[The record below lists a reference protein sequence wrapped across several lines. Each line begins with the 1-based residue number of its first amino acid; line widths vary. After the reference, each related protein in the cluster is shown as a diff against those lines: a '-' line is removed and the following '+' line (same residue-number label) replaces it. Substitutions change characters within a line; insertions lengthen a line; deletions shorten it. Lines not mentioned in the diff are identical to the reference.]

1 MLDYGPFSFLSVYD
15 PEYVSASFDAD
26 GQYAFGRQVD
36 ACRWNLQ
43 RLGAALS
50 LLPGVFYTPEA
61 VQATDVASDI
71 ELEHQVPLVEEVVV
85 RVA

>member
-1 MLDYGPFSFLSVYD
+1 MYD

-36 ACRWNLQ
+36 ACRWNLR
-43 RLGAALS
+43 RLGTALS
-50 LLPGVFYTPEA
+50 LLPGVFHTLEA
-61 VQATDVASDI
+61 VRATDVATDTKI
-71 ELEHQVPLVEEVVV
+71 EHQLPLVDEVVV